1 MDPLGAR
8 QPSHL
13 RAKTAQ
19 VTCTTIMSRPQHHAW
34 CTVALVRRSLRGLT
48 TDRAQKNMDDALE
61 KLLAVEKTH
70 RLVR

>member
-1 MDPLGAR
+1 VHNHHVTPPAPRVVYCGLGQEIAE
-8 QPSHL
+8 
-13 RAKTAQ
+13 
-19 VTCTTIMSRPQHHAW
+19 
-34 CTVALVRRSLRGLT
+34 GLT